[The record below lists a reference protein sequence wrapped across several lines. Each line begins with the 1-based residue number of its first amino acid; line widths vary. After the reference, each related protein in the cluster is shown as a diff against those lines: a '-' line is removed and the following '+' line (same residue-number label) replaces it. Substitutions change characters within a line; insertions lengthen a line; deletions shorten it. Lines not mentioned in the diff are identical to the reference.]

1 MGKFL
6 RPRRGH
12 ETESIDENILLK
24 EGEIFLE
31 YPDDGGVGKSPGR
44 IIIGSGSD
52 RYNQKENASTESNVF
67 KPFITDPQI
76 YTPVYRDSNPSEEYR
91 YDDGDRGAITLSN
104 IIMGRLKLP
113 VIIGMMKEVLCRHT
127 DNLRYDNDRLNA
139 LEEKIGN
146 SDILDMKVG
155 YVDVDMEGAV
165 VSSKQLSLN
174 TIESGY
180 EFLKWESVGTLNGI
194 TTEPVFIENISLQST
209 YIRTFSG
216 KYLNYLATYRCY
228 YTIVKRNPHD
238 PE

>member
-1 MGKFL
+1 
-6 RPRRGH
+6 
-12 ETESIDENILLK
+12 
-24 EGEIFLE
+24 
-31 YPDDGGVGKSPGR
+31 
-44 IIIGSGSD
+44 
-52 RYNQKENASTESNVF
+52 
-67 KPFITDPQI
+67 
-76 YTPVYRDSNPSEEYR
+76 
-91 YDDGDRGAITLSN
+91 
-104 IIMGRLKLP
+104 
-113 VIIGMMKEVLCRHT
+113 
-127 DNLRYDNDRLNA
+127 
-139 LEEKIGN
+139 LEEQIGN

-165 VSSKQLSLN
+165 VSSKQLSLS